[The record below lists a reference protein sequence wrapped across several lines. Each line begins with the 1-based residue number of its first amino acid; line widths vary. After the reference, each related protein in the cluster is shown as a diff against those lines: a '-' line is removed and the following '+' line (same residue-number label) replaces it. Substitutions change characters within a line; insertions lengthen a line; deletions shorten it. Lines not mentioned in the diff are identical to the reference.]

1 MDQKSKVKIIGEL
14 LADLIAEFGGSW
26 TFVLGFSAILLFW
39 ISYNL
44 LSLRPF
50 DPYPFI
56 FLNLIL
62 STLAAFQA
70 PIIMMSQNRQSEK
83 DRLLLNE
90 DYRIGQETVKQLK
103 DMNRQLKELVRLL
116 EEDNGP
122 NGSGGGGNAKVLRP
136 FDEKNLE
143 D

>member
-1 MDQKSKVKIIGEL
+1 MDQKSKLKLIGEL
-14 LADLIAEFGGSW
+14 LADIIAEFGGSW
-26 TFVLGFSAILLFW
+26 TFIIGFCVILVTWAL
-39 ISYNL
+39 YNL
-44 LSLRPF
+44 LSVSPF

-70 PIIMMSQNRQSEK
+70 PIIMMSQNRQNEK
-83 DRLLLNE
+83 DRKLLNE
-90 DYRIGQETVKQLK
+90 DYRLGLETVQQLK
-103 DMNRQLKELVRLL
+103 DMNRQLRELVRLL
-116 EEDNGP
+116 EEDSDP
-122 NGSGGGGNAKVLRP
+122 SGGGGNAKILRP